1 MTDVAFQMLY
11 GDRAKYA
18 LLISGVCFSAVL
30 MAQGLAMFFGILS
43 FSYATLD
50 NVRAPIWVVDPKVEQ
65 IADNQPL
72 KDTDVDRVRS
82 VSGVAWAVPFY
93 SGQTQARVLLS
104 GESKPVT
111 LIGLDAS
118 TLAGAPARVVAGAIL
133 DLRRAQSVVVDEET
147 AVRLGR
153 DREHPLRVGD
163 VFEMNDRRA
172 EIVGIVKAKQGQ
184 GGASY
189 VFTTF
194 DRAREYGFPQR
205 KMITHV
211 LAAPRAGL
219 AVEEAAARISRETG
233 LRAYTETEFKNASSH
248 WMLTNTPIPFVVG
261 LIVGIGFLVG
271 VIVAGQTFYNF
282 VLENTRFLGA
292 LKAMGAS
299 NTRIARMTVLQ
310 AGIVGFTGYGI
321 GMGLLT
327 LFFRG
332 LPEGR
337 APLLLEWPVAA
348 IVLAAVTLIIAFA
361 SFLGIRSVF
370 RIEPAMVFRT

>member
-1 MTDVAFQMLY
+1 MTDVALQMLY

-43 FSYATLD
+43 FSYATLE
-50 NVRAPIWVVDPKVEQ
+50 NVRAPIWVVDPKIEQ

-72 KDTDVDRVRS
+72 KDTDADRVRS

-93 SGQTQARVLLS
+93 SGQTQARVLSS

-111 LIGLDAS
+111 LIGLDAA
-118 TLAGAPARVVAGAIL
+118 TLAGAPARVVAGAML

-153 DREHPLRVGD
+153 DREHSLRVGD

-211 LAAPRAGL
+211 LAAPRQGL
-219 AVEEAAARISRETG
+219 SVEEAAARISRETG
-233 LRAYTETEFKNASSH
+233 LRAYTEAEFKNASSQ

-299 NTRIARMTVLQ
+299 NARIARMTVLQ

-337 APLLLEWPVAA
+337 APLLLQWPVAV
-348 IVLAAVTLIIAFA
+348 IVFAAVILIIAFA